1 MRWPSDLWLTY
12 RRAMTERVRVPAWV
26 AVSLAQPLLYLF
38 LFGPLLKNLPS
49 APASS
54 GTSAYDLFVPG
65 LLVLMAYF
73 VAGGAGFGL
82 LEELTAGVIE
92 RLRVTPLSR
101 TALVLGPAGRDMT
114 AIAVQSV
121 ILLAIGEFTGL
132 HVDWGGALIAV
143 VMVCVLAL
151 ALSCLSNTVALS
163 MASANGFAALF
174 NGLSIPVLLL
184 SGVLLPLSLAPAWLN
199 DLSYVNPLRYAVDAA
214 RSLVAGNIQ
223 TFDVARGLAVTAG
236 FAVFAVA
243 LSVQHFRH
251 AEA

>member
-1 MRWPSDLWLTY
+1 
-12 RRAMTERVRVPAWV
+12 
-26 AVSLAQPLLYLF
+26 
-38 LFGPLLKNLPS
+38 
-49 APASS
+49 
-54 GTSAYDLFVPG
+54 
-65 LLVLMAYF
+65 
-73 VAGGAGFGL
+73 
-82 LEELTAGVIE
+82 
-92 RLRVTPLSR
+92 
-101 TALVLGPAGRDMT
+101 MT

-121 ILLAIGEFTGL
+121 ILLAIGELTGL

-151 ALSCLSNTVALS
+151 ALSCLSNAVALS

-184 SGVLLPLSLAPAWLN
+184 SGVLLPLSLAPPWLN

-236 FAVFAVA
+236 FAVFTVA

>member
-1 MRWPSDLWLTY
+1 
-12 RRAMTERVRVPAWV
+12 
-26 AVSLAQPLLYLF
+26 
-38 LFGPLLKNLPS
+38 
-49 APASS
+49 
-54 GTSAYDLFVPG
+54 
-65 LLVLMAYF
+65 
-73 VAGGAGFGL
+73 
-82 LEELTAGVIE
+82 
-92 RLRVTPLSR
+92 
-101 TALVLGPAGRDMT
+101 
-114 AIAVQSV
+114 
-121 ILLAIGEFTGL
+121 
-132 HVDWGGALIAV
+132 
-143 VMVCVLAL
+143 MVCVLAL

-199 DLSYVNPLRYAVDAA
+199 DLSYMNPLRYAVDAA
-214 RSLVAGNIQ
+214 RSLVAGDIQ